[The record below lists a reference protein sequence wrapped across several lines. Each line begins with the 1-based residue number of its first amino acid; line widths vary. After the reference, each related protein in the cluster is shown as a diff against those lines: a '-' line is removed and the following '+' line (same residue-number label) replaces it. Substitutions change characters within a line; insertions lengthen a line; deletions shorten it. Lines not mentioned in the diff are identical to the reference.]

1 MAASHR
7 GVVIGRERTASP
19 AMSMPA
25 GAAPS
30 AAGAPADWSPSSW
43 RALPIKQ
50 QPSYPDAVALE
61 AALEEVRRLP
71 PLVSSTEVDLLR
83 AQLAEVAEGRRFL
96 LQGGDCAERFV
107 DCAAEPIEQKLRILL
122 QMSLVLTWGAR
133 VPTLRIARLAG
144 QFAKPRSKEME
155 PAPGGG
161 GGEVFA
167 FRGDNVNSFDLS
179 ARTPDPSRLVAG
191 YFHSAATLNY
201 ARALLNTGARAAK
214 EQGAEQ
220 PRARPSEDNSPRL
233 SPHPV
238 QALPTCTRQAAG
250 TWALCRM
257 RPAGRLTWRL

>member
-1 MAASHR
+1 MYFSQPACATSSSDE
-7 GVVIGRERTASP
+7 VNVRTAAKSLL
-19 AMSMPA
+19 AFTTMA
-25 GAAPS
+25 TPS
-30 AAGAPADWSPSSW
+30 DWSPSSW

-50 QPSYPDAVALE
+50 QPSYPDAAALE
-61 AALEEVRRLP
+61 AALDDIRRLP

-83 AQLAEVAEGRRFL
+83 SQLAEVAEGRRFL

-155 PAPGGG
+155 PSPGAA

-201 ARALLNTGARAAK
+201 ARALLNTGA
-214 EQGAEQ
+214 
-220 PRARPSEDNSPRL
+220 SEN
-233 SPHPV
+233 H
-238 QALPTCTRQAAG
+238 
-250 TWALCRM
+250 
-257 RPAGRLTWRL
+257 